1 MRVKQESKL
10 NLLKMTYHYFQGFSL
25 LVRPGKGDLEE
36 FFSHENQVS
45 PPSLSVSGK
54 LRLGKKSDLLK
65 CLVPDGQLQRNSRPS
80 IDVKI
85 LVNMLPPMECKTF
98 ADYTNKIFIPYL
110 QNQLKSIQRLDIVWD
125 RYIPNS
131 LKNSTRENLGQSVRR
146 KVTADGVLPKNWNSF
161 LRCNDNKKELF
172 PFLSKAVIKQITT
185 PQIFATIGNEV
196 ISSQGNVNINN
207 ELAPCNH
214 EEGDTRML
222 VHAKHATKISPRIL
236 FKTVDTDVVVTL
248 LWAVFLSRHL

>member
-1 MRVKQESKL
+1 
-10 NLLKMTYHYFQGFSL
+10 
-25 LVRPGKGDLEE
+25 
-36 FFSHENQVS
+36 
-45 PPSLSVSGK
+45 
-54 LRLGKKSDLLK
+54 
-65 CLVPDGQLQRNSRPS
+65 
-80 IDVKI
+80 
-85 LVNMLPPMECKTF
+85 MLPPIECKTF
-98 ADYTNKIFIPYL
+98 ADYANKIFIPYL
-110 QNQLKSIQRLDIVWD
+110 QNQFKSIQQFDLVWD

-131 LKNSTRENLGQSVRR
+131 LKYSTRENRGQGVRR

-185 PQIFATIGNEV
+185 PQILATSRNEV

-222 VHAKHATKISPRIL
+222 VHAKHAAKFFPRIL
-236 FKTVDTDVVVTL
+236 LKTVDTDVVVI
-248 LWAVFLSRHL
+248 ALSCYHHICKSKEMWIEFGVGKSLRFIPIHDIASIRIG